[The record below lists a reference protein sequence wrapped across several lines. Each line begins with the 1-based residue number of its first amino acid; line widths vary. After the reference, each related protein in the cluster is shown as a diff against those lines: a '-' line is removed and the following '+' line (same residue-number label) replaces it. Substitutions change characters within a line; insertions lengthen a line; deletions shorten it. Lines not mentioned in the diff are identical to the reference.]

1 MQSIYTHKCTRI
13 MHNVYIV
20 RFSFPRAASR
30 AISTQ
35 SFPHTTK
42 AFQAFLNLR
51 GESFTP
57 ETEATIVAEIFGIH
71 GSEDIC
77 RSGCLVIRQS
87 GVEL

>member
-1 MQSIYTHKCTRI
+1 

-42 AFQAFLNLR
+42 AFRAFLTLR
-51 GESFTP
+51 GESFTL
-57 ETEATIVAEIFGIH
+57 EAEATIVAEIFEIH

>member
-1 MQSIYTHKCTRI
+1 MHK
-13 MHNVYIV
+13 VYIV

-42 AFQAFLNLR
+42 VFRAVLTLR
-51 GESFTP
+51 GESFTLKA
-57 ETEATIVAEIFGIH
+57 EATIVVEIFGIH
-71 GSEDIC
+71 GNEDIC